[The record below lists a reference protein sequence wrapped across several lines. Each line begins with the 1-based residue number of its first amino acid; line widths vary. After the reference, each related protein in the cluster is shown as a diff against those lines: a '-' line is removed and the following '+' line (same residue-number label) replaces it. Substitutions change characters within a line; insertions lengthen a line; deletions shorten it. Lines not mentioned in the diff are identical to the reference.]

1 MSFRTETDAART
13 FRDGISRVL
22 HCVSARVF
30 VASGKPNALRLRAIV
45 VNGTR
50 PMRLVNS
57 VPLTLRVAVEC
68 RTVAVTEGCADT
80 NYRVC
85 VCLGGCTDDTRIVR
99 VSLASGNRNSVA
111 FPHLHIGPASGKL
124 RDEYARAHMDT
135 GHIALPTMLHLII
148 RDFAVDPVRIDW
160 LSVLTQ
166 TRAFW
171 DTAVSYEE

>member
-1 MSFRTETDAART
+1 LQSQRDVRIQITAYAYALEDALTTHELFAY
-13 FRDGISRVL
+13 
-22 HCVSARVF
+22 HWH
-30 VASGKPNALRLRAIV
+30 P
-45 VNGTR
+45 GT
-50 PMRLVNS
+50 
-57 VPLTLRVAVEC
+57 
-68 RTVAVTEGCADT
+68 
-80 NYRVC
+80 
-85 VCLGGCTDDTRIVR
+85 
-99 VSLASGNRNSVA
+99 RNSVA